1 MQHALYVPPFACFG
15 DVHFLVDFACV
26 AEEAGWDGVFLW
38 DHILYEDDVP
48 FVDAWIAMAAIAAAT
63 SRLRIGPL
71 ITPLPRRRPQ
81 VVARE
86 AVTLDHLSHGRLTL
100 GVGLGIDF
108 WREFGA
114 FGEAAEDD
122 AARARLLDD
131 GIEILRGLLSGEEF
145 SYAGETASVDRVR
158 FLPKPVQQPSIP
170 IWSAVTW
177 LPAREGPVRRAAR
190 LDGVMP
196 FNPSGPMTP
205 DIIRE
210 LRDRIA
216 AVRGN
221 DSFDICSH
229 GPREQVAEFEAAGVT
244 WFCDSLYW
252 ESRDDA
258 MADARTG
265 PPR

>member
-1 MQHALYVPPFACFG
+1 MALSMYEISVP
-15 DVHFLVDFACV
+15 V
-26 AEEAGWDGVFLW
+26 
-38 DHILYEDDVP
+38 
-48 FVDAWIAMAAIAAAT
+48 
-63 SRLRIGPL
+63 
-71 ITPLPRRRPQ
+71 
-81 VVARE
+81 
-86 AVTLDHLSHGRLTL
+86 
-100 GVGLGIDF
+100 
-108 WREFGA
+108 
-114 FGEAAEDD
+114 
-122 AARARLLDD
+122 
-131 GIEILRGLLSGEEF
+131 ILRGLLSGEEF